1 MQIEIKDIDYCLV
14 SVDASAS
21 KEEIEAKKDEVITQQ
36 FAKRAVPGV
45 RPGKTPDPIAIKM
58 HYAKQISQAL
68 ERALAEQAFHNTV
81 TEHNIKPFGVPEF
94 KSLELDHGKSFKC
107 TFTLRKKPD
116 VKLEQYKELSIP
128 KPHADTTIDVAAQ
141 QMLQDFRIRYGE
153 AIPYENDD
161 FVQMTDNVIIDYDV
175 YDGDRKV
182 EALSIEGELLTV
194 GRSMLDGFDANLLG
208 MKITEKREFY
218 LKEPDTGLPSLA
230 GKELKF
236 KVAVIMGSKI
246 KPMPLDD
253 TLAQKMEKKDLQE
266 LTQFATDYASAR
278 LQEKQRQN
286 EALAISNKLVADHN
300 IRVPEWLTQ
309 SEAQYLVA
317 SAKIEWGKLAPE
329 DQAQYMKMAENNVKL
344 SLIFDKIREE
354 EPETQLSDSEVIST
368 IQGMVQKAAKTPEE
382 VDGMMN
388 ELNKT
393 GQIVV
398 LAARV
403 RDEFTQDFLLKSTK
417 WIE

>member
-1 MQIEIKDIDYCLV
+1 
-14 SVDASAS
+14 
-21 KEEIEAKKDEVITQQ
+21 
-36 FAKRAVPGV
+36 
-45 RPGKTPDPIAIKM
+45 
-58 HYAKQISQAL
+58 
-68 ERALAEQAFHNTV
+68 
-81 TEHNIKPFGVPEF
+81 
-94 KSLELDHGKSFKC
+94 
-107 TFTLRKKPD
+107 
-116 VKLEQYKELSIP
+116 
-128 KPHADTTIDVAAQ
+128 
-141 QMLQDFRIRYGE
+141 
-153 AIPYENDD
+153 
-161 FVQMTDNVIIDYDV
+161 
-175 YDGDRKV
+175 
-182 EALSIEGELLTV
+182 
-194 GRSMLDGFDANLLG
+194 
-208 MKITEKREFY
+208 
-218 LKEPDTGLPSLA
+218 
-230 GKELKF
+230 
-236 KVAVIMGSKI
+236 MGSKI